1 MKKKSDWTDSNR
13 KKLVLESHINLHGL
27 DYIDDRK
34 CWMNYV
40 IKECESP
47 RSTDAIIA
55 LIKKKVY
62 KNLMYGYDSVS
73 TLLP

>member
-27 DYIDDRK
+27 GYIDDRK

-40 IKECESP
+40 IKECEPP
-47 RSTDAIIA
+47 RRMQSK
-55 LIKKKVY
+55 LSLKKSIY
-62 KNLMYGYDSVS
+62 K
-73 TLLP
+73 T